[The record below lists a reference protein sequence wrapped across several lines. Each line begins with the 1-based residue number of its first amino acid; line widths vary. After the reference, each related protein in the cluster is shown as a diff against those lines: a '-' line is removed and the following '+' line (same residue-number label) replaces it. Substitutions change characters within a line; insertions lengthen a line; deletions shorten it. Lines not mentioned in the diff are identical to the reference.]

1 MMRNMK
7 MIIDL
12 DSEELCFL
20 EDYLN
25 WVLDSIDIGT
35 FQYTTALKL
44 IKKIRKNKGTYVEC
58 LVKEKNEKK

>member
-12 DSEELCFL
+12 NSDELCL
-20 EDYLN
+20 VEDYLN
-25 WVLDSIDIGT
+25 WVLDSIDLGT

-44 IKKIRKNKGTYVEC
+44 IKKIRKNKGIYVEN
-58 LVKEKNEKK
+58 LIKEKNEEK

>member
-25 WVLDSIDIGT
+25 WVLDSIDLGT

-44 IKKIRKNKGTYVEC
+44 IKRYGRI
-58 LVKEKNEKK
+58 KELMLNI